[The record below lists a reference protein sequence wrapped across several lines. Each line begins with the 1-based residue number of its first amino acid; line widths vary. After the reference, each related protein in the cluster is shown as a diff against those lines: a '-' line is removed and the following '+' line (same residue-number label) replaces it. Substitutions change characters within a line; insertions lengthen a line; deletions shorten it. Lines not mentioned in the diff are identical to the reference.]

1 MKLAKPCID
10 IGLYSEQKE
19 AQFAFWQN
27 DIGLPYEEM
36 VKLGGGQQ
44 QHRHSLNGSVLK
56 LNHSRNPLPTAR
68 QSGYEELL
76 IARADITAPITRQ
89 DPDGNRVTLV
99 PMNYAGVTAIGVRLV
114 VSNLARFVAFYRDI
128 LQIEQV
134 SDTSFRW
141 GTTLL
146 MLREDTAQKPDAG
159 IQGQGF
165 RYLTVQVWQV
175 DVEHEAFLA
184 RGGQQARPPT
194 TLGTTARISFL
205 YDPDLNWIEV
215 SQRASLTGDLP
226 GELARS

>member
-10 IGLYSEQKE
+10 IGLSSEQKE
-19 AQFAFWQN
+19 AQFAFWQH
-27 DIGLPYEEM
+27 DIGLPFEEM

-56 LNHSRNPLPTAR
+56 LNHSRNPLPSAR
-68 QSGYEELL
+68 NSGYEELL
-76 IARADITAPITRQ
+76 IARADITAPVTKH

-114 VSNLARFVAFYRDI
+114 VSSLARFVIFYRDV

-134 SDTSFRW
+134 NDYSFRW

-146 MLREDTAQKPDAG
+146 ILREDPEHKPDAG
-159 IQGQGF
+159 MHGLGF

-175 DVEHEAFLA
+175 DVEHQAFLA
-184 RGGQQARPPT
+184 RGGQQASPPK

-215 SQRASLTGDLP
+215 SQRASLTGDLT
-226 GELARS
+226 AS